1 MRIAAKARSSSLTM
15 RSSPMTDRPRNI
27 ANDILDSVETATSKW
42 TRQRKSEERQ
52 PGMVRYRA
60 SRMTKEP
67 RTTQKEAAW
76 ELMEDAYMAASG
88 NGTLPASARQIYYQI
103 RPKVMAATDDKELAY
118 GYFSQTLL
126 PDYIDEHGVDWNVVY
141 DARGHFIE
149 PHTNRRIGC
158 GTIEVGNYLHAVK
171 EPKVVPAEFAD
182 ANVNIVGPS
191 AGFSAIL
198 FCEKEGF
205 APLFKAVKLADRYDL
220 MIIST
225 KGVSVTAARQLIDH
239 ICGAG
244 LQLFVLHDFAVAG
257 FLILGTLQRDT
268 RRYQFSSAVEVID
281 LGLRLGD
288 IAGLEREP
296 AAATK
301 VNTGILRS
309 QLAENG
315 AADAEIGI
323 LLNERVELNA
333 MTSDALIEMIER
345 KLQEYGLEKVL
356 PEDDLLAE
364 TYRAFHHSQE
374 LRKKFE
380 KTKDEF
386 KAAEIEIPTNLKE
399 QVRAVLDEH
408 DDLRWDDAVQIVL
421 DKTQLDRVRTEKQK
435 AKKKSGDFTD
445 TGGES

>member
-1 MRIAAKARSSSLTM
+1 
-15 RSSPMTDRPRNI
+15 MTDRPRNI
-27 ANDILDSVETATSKW
+27 ANDMLDAVETATSKW
-42 TRQRKSEERQ
+42 TRQKKSEERH
-52 PGMVRYRA
+52 PGNIRYRA
-60 SRMTKEP
+60 SRMTREP

-76 ELMEDAYMAASG
+76 EVMEQAYMAASG

-171 EPKVVPAEFAD
+171 EPEVVPAEFED
-182 ANVNIVGPS
+182 ANVDIVGPS

-225 KGVSVTAARQLIDH
+225 KGVSVTAARLLIDT
-239 ICGAG
+239 ICGEG
-244 LQLFVLHDFAVAG
+244 LPLFVLHDFDVAG

-268 RRYQFSSAVEVID
+268 RRYQFASAIKVVD
-281 LGLRLGD
+281 LGLRIDD

-296 AAATK
+296 AAATR
-301 VNTGILRS
+301 VNASMLRS

-315 AADAEIGI
+315 AADSEIDI
-323 LLNERVELNA
+323 LLHERVELNA
-333 MTSDALIEMIER
+333 MTSDGLIEMIER
-345 KLQEYGLEKVL
+345 KLQEYGLEKAL
-356 PEDDLLAE
+356 PDDELLAE
-364 TYRAFHHSQE
+364 TYHAFHHSQE
-374 LRKKFE
+374 LRKQFE
-380 KTKDEF
+380 KIKDEF
-386 KAAEIEIPTNLKE
+386 KATEIELPTNLKE
-399 QVRAVLDEH
+399 QVRAVLDQH
-408 DDLRWDDAVQIVL
+408 DDLRWDDAVQLVL
-421 DKTQLDRVRTEKQK
+421 DETQLDRVRTEKQK
-435 AKKKSGDFTD
+435 AKNKSGDFTD
-445 TGGES
+445 TDEDDSE